1 MLLFETSSFAMLFF
15 RVDMRLPS
23 IYNIYASSLLDMHRI
38 NCGDS
43 SLDEE
48 ALKKYNYLTAGLH
61 WQWFDCT
68 SLSKVRNAGNSS

>member
-15 RVDMRLPS
+15 RVDVRLLS
-23 IYNIYASSLLDMHRI
+23 TYDIYASSLTDMHRI
-38 NCGDS
+38 NCGES

-61 WQWFDCT
+61 WKWFDCT
-68 SLSKVRNAGNSS
+68 SLSKVRNAGSFS